1 MTTQVAEGLK
11 ASIVGIML
19 SLSSEH
25 SLQVQLGEA
34 ISIMAEADFPE
45 KWEGLIEVRLR
56 RVVLEEGGADLGA
69 LS

>member
-1 MTTQVAEGLK
+1 
-11 ASIVGIML
+11 ML

-56 RVVLEEGGADLGA
+56 RVVLEEGGADLVA